1 MVALSGI
8 VGSGKT
14 TTLKAIRQELIKE
27 NEVLVSKSLSVEKG
41 RVNLGTLI
49 LALFYDLAIEKDFKI
64 PTQAERR
71 ERILQSLI
79 KKRQKPI
86 ALFIDE
92 AHDLHSKT
100 LIGLKRLMEVVQDGD
115 GILSIILAGH
125 PKLKN
130 DLRRPAMEEIGSR
143 TSIFTLEGI
152 QGKKSEY
159 IRWLLERCLKKG
171 VKQTDVFTDDALEQL
186 AERLT
191 TPLQI
196 EQHLRLAFEEA
207 YRIGQKPVE
216 TEIINLI
223 LAKDINDM
231 EPVLTR
237 HGYNVSALSEL
248 LDTKPA
254 EIRSFLHGKLTPAR
268 SQELQNTLL
277 KIGIPL

>member
-1 MVALSGI
+1 
-8 VGSGKT
+8 
-14 TTLKAIRQELIKE
+14 
-27 NEVLVSKSLSVEKG
+27 
-41 RVNLGTLI
+41 
-49 LALFYDLAIEKDFKI
+49 
-64 PTQAERR
+64 
-71 ERILQSLI
+71 
-79 KKRQKPI
+79 
-86 ALFIDE
+86 
-92 AHDLHSKT
+92 
-100 LIGLKRLMEVVQDGD
+100 
-115 GILSIILAGH
+115 
-125 PKLKN
+125 
-130 DLRRPAMEEIGSR
+130 
-143 TSIFTLEGI
+143 
-152 QGKKSEY
+152 
-159 IRWLLERCLKKG
+159 
-171 VKQTDVFTDDALEQL
+171 VFTDDALEQL

-216 TEIINLI
+216 TEIIDLI